1 MNKSRP
7 DPANRRALL
16 GLAMLALM
24 NVQPATAQS
33 SGAASNYPNRAIKLV
48 VPYNPGGVADSLGRS
63 LAEGIKKEL
72 GQPVIVDNR
81 AGANTAVGAAA
92 VAKSPADGYTI
103 LLVTPATLILNPL
116 LMPQLSYKPEELTEI
131 YNVATTPIALSVK
144 TDGPVNDFN
153 GLLNAIRK
161 ANGAAAFSSTGIGSS
176 THLAGELLQMETKTQ
191 MIHAPYNGSGPALT
205 AVMAGEVL
213 LSSDSMA
220 SAIAMYPG
228 QRIKPIA
235 VTSKKRAQALPNVP
249 TLYELG
255 LKSFDVSTWYGIV
268 APAKTP
274 ADVLAKLHGAI
285 AKTVANDDFIKRFSA
300 QGLEI
305 QPTHTPADFKAFVQR
320 ERSLWQ
326 PVIKEK
332 NIQVGN

>member
-1 MNKSRP
+1 MKTSSKPRIG
-7 DPANRRALL
+7 RRSLLALASLALL
-16 GLAMLALM
+16 GA
-24 NVQPATAQS
+24 QPASAQPE
-33 SGAASNYPNRAIKLV
+33 YPNRPIKLV
-48 VPYNPGGVADSLGRS
+48 VPYNPGGVADALGRS

-72 GQPVIVDNR
+72 GQPVVVDNR
-81 AGANTAVGAAA
+81 AGANTAIGAAA
-92 VAKSPADGYTI
+92 VAKSPADGYNI

-116 LMPQLSYKPEELTEI
+116 LMSQLSYKPEDLVEI
-131 YNVATTPIALSVK
+131 YNVATTPVALSVK
-144 TDGPVNDFN
+144 TDGPINNFND
-153 GLLNAIRK
+153 LLAAIRK
-161 ANGAAAFSSTGIGSS
+161 GNGSVAFSSTGIGSS

-205 AVMAGEVL
+205 AVMAGKVL

-220 SAIAMYPG
+220 SAIAMYSG

-235 VTSKKRAQALPNVP
+235 VTSKKRAQALPDVP

-285 AKTVANDDFIKRFSA
+285 AKTVANEEFVKRFSA

-305 QPTHTPADFKAFVQR
+305 QPNHTPAEFKAFVQR
-320 ERSLWQ
+320 ERNLWQ

-332 NIQVGN
+332 NIRVGN